1 MVLQER
7 GQGATGAVQLR
18 GGTWSPSEKE
28 WFYGNVDKERL
39 GPYSFVEV
47 RGRLARR
54 SGSTGTWTRS
64 NVGNHLHVTVCFPV

>member
-1 MVLQER
+1 MVLWER

-54 SGSTGTWTRS
+54 SGSTRTWTRS
-64 NVGNHLHVTVCFPV
+64 DWGRTASWRYVVA